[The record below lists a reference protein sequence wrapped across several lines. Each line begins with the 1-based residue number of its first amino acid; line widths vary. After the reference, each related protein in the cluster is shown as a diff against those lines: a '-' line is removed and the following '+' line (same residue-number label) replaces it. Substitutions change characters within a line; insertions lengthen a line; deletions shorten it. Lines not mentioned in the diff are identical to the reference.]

1 MISGGGDGL
10 FLRLDCQAN
19 TVVAFYNGV
28 IVPAADDDSHE
39 TWEECSY
46 RIFINEDSNQ
56 RMDIPVNCRSTEV
69 YSGTNNL
76 YNYRVTSVAWDCI
89 LSPFIWLLC
98 YLSNYATCIMYVL

>member
-1 MISGGGDGL
+1 MTIPRPSLISGGGDGL

-46 RIFINEDSNQ
+46 RIFISEDSNQ
-56 RMDIPVNCRSTEV
+56 RMDIPVNCRSTDV
-69 YSGTNNL
+69 YSGTSNL
-76 YNYRVTSVAWDCI
+76 YRVPGVVSD
-89 LSPFIWLLC
+89 
-98 YLSNYATCIMYVL
+98 

>member
-1 MISGGGDGL
+1 MFCRKSIGSHWQFKVTIPRPSLISGGGDGL

-46 RIFINEDSNQ
+46 RIFISEDSNQ
-56 RMDIPVNCRSTEV
+56 RMDIPVNCRSTDV
-69 YSGTNNL
+69 YCGTSNL
-76 YNYRVTSVAWDCI
+76 YRVPGVVSDYT
-89 LSPFIWLLC
+89 FR
-98 YLSNYATCIMYVL
+98 